1 MKLQNLLLAVATAI
15 ASVGLSVAA
24 KADTVQANCVIYSK
38 VEIGKVDTVPCT
50 FSQLRRGIVTIQL
63 SNGKYYFLQS
73 LGKRPGSYLDQKSRV
88 VYRQDALGSKGQI
101 YQFPDESIYLYWITR
116 ASTQS
121 QSIRLTPSETPSRQ
135 TADPVQAGSGFALQP
150 SPQSSVS
157 RTTQIPCPVAVAPE
171 EIDGKTTICGVLTV
185 PENYSQPNG
194 RKVEITY
201 TIFKSKSLSPQPDPL
216 LVLHG
221 GPGSSDIIALG
232 VFPQFYEPQR
242 QTRDVILFDQRG
254 SQFSGDLACSPT
266 FIALDTLAKDSNS
279 EWRNRYA
286 EFTKKFA
293 ASLKKDE
300 SDDVSDLAEML
311 SYFKVCSELLK
322 AHGFDLNQYNTANN
336 ATDAIELATALG
348 YQKVNLY
355 GISYGTYLALRIM
368 RDYPQRLRSVVL
380 DSTIPPQVKKYEDV
394 PKDLEVV
401 MLNLIEDCQKDT
413 ACNAAYP
420 NLKART
426 IALLKTLAKKPI
438 AIAGTKDAVSVA
450 KFAALVES
458 VNLDLDARK
467 AAYIPLIVSELERGI
482 TTTYTGVVS
491 GKIFPTP
498 PTKPIPIGRSQEL
511 LAKADELREQ
521 ARKLLSETA
530 NLAQANRPSQKWVQQ
545 VLTTIETLPE
555 KERPNAKANLYGVG
569 FQTQKPRDRNVLIT
583 SIAEI
588 FPEKKRQPLIQPLQ
602 TMSDTEIRHV
612 YESIGTIFRSV
623 LKVDAAEAE
632 GVFRSFDC
640 QDLVPPSNKDRTL
653 ATFEALEMP
662 GLGVNRAIAARQAY
676 AVCQIWSVKPAPK
689 RDREIVK
696 SSIPTL
702 ILQDRYDAQTP
713 TTLGKQALAGLTNGT
728 LIEFPNFGHGA
739 LIFSQCARDVGAAFV
754 MNPTS
759 SPNAA
764 CREALKTKFVLPPTS
779 SN

>member
-1 MKLQNLLLAVATAI
+1 MKLQNLFLVVATAI
-15 ASVGLSVAA
+15 ASFGFSVAA
-24 KADTVQANCVIYSK
+24 KADTVEANCVIYSK

-101 YQFPDESIYLYWITR
+101 YQFPDESIYVYWTTR

-121 QSIRLTPSETPSRQ
+121 QSIRLTPSQTPTQ
-135 TADPVQAGSGFALQP
+135 TADPVQAGLAAPP
-150 SPQSSVS
+150 SPPSSLY
-157 RTTQIPCPVAVAPE
+157 RTTQIPCPVPVGLD
-171 EIDGKTTICGVLTV
+171 EIDGKTTICGVLSV

-221 GPGSSDIIALG
+221 GPGASDIVSLAG
-232 VFPQFYEPQR
+232 YPGYYEPQR

-254 SQFSGDLACSPT
+254 SRFSGDLACSPT
-266 FIALDTLAKDSNS
+266 IIALDTLAENSNS
-279 EWRNRYA
+279 ESRNRYA
-286 EFTKKFA
+286 EFSKKFA
-293 ASLKKDE
+293 ATFKKDM
-300 SDDVSDLAEML
+300 SDLAEKL
-311 SYFKVCSELLK
+311 SYYKVCSELLK

-336 ATDAIELATALG
+336 ATDAINLATALG
-348 YQKVNLY
+348 YKKVNLY

-368 RDYPQRLRSVVL
+368 RDYPQHLRSVVL
-380 DSTIPPQVKKYEDV
+380 DSTIPPQVKKYVDV
-394 PKDLEVV
+394 PRDLEVV

-426 IALLKTLAKKPI
+426 IALLKTLDKKPI
-438 AIAGTKDAVSVA
+438 SIAGTDKPVSVA
-450 KFAALVES
+450 NFATLIES
-458 VNLDLDARK
+458 VNSDQDARK

-498 PTKPIPIGRSQEL
+498 PTKPIPIGRSTEL
-511 LAKADELREQ
+511 LAKADELRNQ
-521 ARKLLSETA
+521 ARKLLTETA
-530 NLAQANRPSQKWVQQ
+530 NLAQANRPSQKWLQQ

-569 FQTQKPRDRNVLIT
+569 FQTQKPRDRSVLIT
-583 SIAEI
+583 SITEI
-588 FPEKKRQPLIQPLQ
+588 FPEKKRQPLIQALQ
-602 TMSDTEIRHV
+602 TISDTEIRHV
-612 YESIGTIFRSV
+612 YESIGTIFRSA
-623 LKVDAAEAE
+623 LNIDAVTAE

-640 QDLVPPSNKDRTL
+640 QDLVPSNDQAQTT

-662 GLGVNRAIAARQAY
+662 SLGVTRAIAAREAY
-676 AVCQIWSVKPAPK
+676 GICQVWPVKPAPK

-702 ILQDRYDAQTP
+702 ILQDRYDSETP
-713 TTLGKQALAGLTNGT
+713 TTMGKQALAGLTNGT

-764 CREALKTKFVLPPTS
+764 CREALKPKFVLPPTS
-779 SN
+779 SK

>member
-1 MKLQNLLLAVATAI
+1 MKLQNLLLVVATA
-15 ASVGLSVAA
+15 L
-24 KADTVQANCVIYSK
+24 
-38 VEIGKVDTVPCT
+38 
-50 FSQLRRGIVTIQL
+50 
-63 SNGKYYFLQS
+63 
-73 LGKRPGSYLDQKSRV
+73 
-88 VYRQDALGSKGQI
+88 
-101 YQFPDESIYLYWITR
+101 
-116 ASTQS
+116 
-121 QSIRLTPSETPSRQ
+121 
-135 TADPVQAGSGFALQP
+135 ADPVQAGLAEQP
-150 SPQSSVS
+150 SLQSSLY
-157 RTTQIPCPVAVAPE
+157 RTTQIPCPVAVGPE
-171 EIDGKTTICGVLTV
+171 EIDGKTTICGILTV
-185 PENYSQPNG
+185 PENYTQPNG

-201 TIFKSKSLSPQPDPL
+201 TIFKSKSLAPQHDPL

-221 GPGSSDIIALG
+221 GPGSSDITNLS
-232 VFPQFYEPQR
+232 VVPRFYEPQR

-254 SQFSGDLACSPT
+254 SRFSGDLACSPT
-266 FIALDTLAKDSNS
+266 FIGLDTLAKDSNIQ
-279 EWRNRYA
+279 WRNQYA

-293 ASLKKDE
+293 ASLEKDL
-300 SDDVSDLAEML
+300 SNLAEIL
-311 SYFKVCSELLK
+311 SYYKVCSQLLQ
-322 AHGFDLNQYNTANN
+322 AHGFDLNQYNTTNN
-336 ATDAIELATALG
+336 ATDAINLATALG

-380 DSTIPPQVKKYEDV
+380 DSTIPPQVKKYVDV
-394 PKDLEVV
+394 PRDLEVV

-438 AIAGTKDAVSVA
+438 LIAGTDKAVSVA
-450 KFAALVES
+450 DFAALVES
-458 VNLDLDARK
+458 VNFDLDARK

-491 GKIFPTP
+491 GKIFLTP
-498 PTKPIPIGRSQEL
+498 PTKPIPIGRSEQL

-521 ARKLLSETA
+521 ARKLLTETA
-530 NLAQANRPSQKWVQQ
+530 NLAEANRPSQKWLQQ
-545 VLTTIETLPE
+545 VLTMIETLPE
-555 KERPNAKANLYGVG
+555 KERPKARANLYGVG
-569 FQTQKPRDRNVLIT
+569 FQTQKPRDRSVLIA

-588 FPEKKRQPLIQPLQ
+588 FPENKRQPLIQPLQ
-602 TMSDTEIRHV
+602 TMSNTEMRHV

-623 LKVDAAEAE
+623 LKIDSDEAE

-640 QDLVPPSNKDRTL
+640 QDLVPSSDQAQTN
-653 ATFEALEMP
+653 ATFKALEMP
-662 GLGVNRAIAARQAY
+662 SLGVTRALGARQAY
-676 AVCQIWSVKPAPK
+676 AICQIWSVKPAPQ

-713 TTLGKQALAGLTNGT
+713 TTVGKQALAGLRNGT

-739 LIFSQCARDVGAAFV
+739 LVFSQCARDVGAAFV
-754 MNPTS
+754 TNPTS

-764 CREALKTKFVLPPTS
+764 CKEALKTKFVLPPTS
-779 SN
+779 SK